1 MASTAATPKYR
12 APLFT
17 YERMFSAFGWLV
29 LALLV
34 WFIVIPAVRFGRW
47 EPMALWTTWR
57 FLLEGVQLTL
67 LIGSVS
73 VVLSSIFGF
82 ILALGRLSNVKLIR
96 RLAGFYIEFV
106 RALPSFLIIFYVF
119 LGFSK
124 LNLSAP
130 TYAII
135 GLTLY
140 TSAVMAE
147 IFRAGI
153 LSVDRGQLEAA
164 YALGLRPRDTVIRI
178 ILPQAIRRMMPA
190 IVGQLVTLIKD
201 TSLASVIAV
210 AELTSKGQILYGKY
224 KNVLEMMFTVAM
236 CYFAICFT
244 LSMLSKKLEVKDL
257 SRA

>member
-1 MASTAATPKYR
+1 MSASAPARFKP
-12 APLFT
+12 PLFT

-34 WFIVIPAVRFGRW
+34 WFIVIPAVQNGKW
-47 EPMALWTTWR
+47 APMALWTTWR
-57 FLLEGVQLTL
+57 FLLDGVLLTL

-82 ILALGRLSNVKLIR
+82 LLALGRLSNFKPV
-96 RLAGFYIEFV
+96 RLFASFYIELI
-106 RALPSFLIIFYVF
+106 RALPSYLIILYVF

-124 LNLSAP
+124 LNLAAP
-130 TYAII
+130 TFAII
-135 GLTLY
+135 GLTIY

-153 LSVDRGQLEAA
+153 LSVDKGQLEAA
-164 YALGLRPRDTVIRI
+164 YALGLKPRDTVVHI

-190 IVGQLVTLIKD
+190 IVGQLITLIKD

-224 KNVLEMMFTVAM
+224 KNVLEMMFAVAAV
-236 CYFAICFT
+236 YFAICFM
-244 LSMLSKKLEVKDL
+244 LSILSKKLEVKDL

>member
-1 MASTAATPKYR
+1 MAASPKYR

-29 LALLV
+29 LGLLV
-34 WFIVIPAVRFGRW
+34 WFIVLPAIEHGRW
-47 EPMALWTTWR
+47 APMALWSTWR
-57 FLLEGVQLTL
+57 FLLEGAQISFY
-67 LIGSVS
+67 IGGVS

-82 ILALGRLSNVKLIR
+82 LLALGRLSNFKPVR
-96 RLAGFYIEFV
+96 VLAAYYIEFV
-106 RALPSFLIIFYVF
+106 RALPSFLIILYVF

-124 LNLSAP
+124 LNYSAP

-153 LSVDRGQLEAA
+153 LSVDKGQLEAG
-164 YALGLRPRDTVIRI
+164 YALGLRPRDTVVHI

-190 IVGQLVTLIKD
+190 IVGQLITLIKD

-224 KNVLEMMFTVAM
+224 KNVLEMMFTVAAI
-236 CYFAICFT
+236 YFVICFT